1 MRRIEGEI
9 IMNFNLDVKAKING
23 LSTIES
29 NMAEVKKQALAIKE
43 HYEKLAITEDMI
55 PEIKKEKAEVNKA
68 KAVVGDYRKNIVKEF
83 NKPLEQ
89 FVTLAKET
97 EKALVDAYNSINDQ
111 VAKYENETKAKK
123 EEEIKTYFAD
133 YAAYL
138 QIDFVPYERVGINV
152 TLSASVKSLKATV
165 KAFLDKVKED
175 LNLIDT
181 QDHKA
186 EILAE
191 YKQTLDVSKSILTV
205 KDRIEREEREKAII
219 EAKAEV
225 KKEVPNIPVEEII
238 EVHAPQEIKEE
249 PTYTMTFKVEGTM
262 DQLKKVKEF
271 LEKEGIKYDRA

>member
-1 MRRIEGEI
+1 
-9 IMNFNLDVKAKING
+9 MNFNLDVKAKING

-43 HYEKLAITEDMI
+43 HYEKLVITEEMI

-68 KAVVGDYRKNIVKEF
+68 KGAVSDYRKNIVKDF
-83 NKPLEQ
+83 NKPLEE
-89 FVTLAKET
+89 FVNLAKET
-97 EKALVDAYNSINDQ
+97 EKALGDTYNSINDQ

-138 QIDFVPYERVGINV
+138 QIDFVPYERAGINV
-152 TLSASVKSLKATV
+152 TLSASAKSLKATV

-191 YKQTLDVSKSILTV
+191 YKQTLDVSKSILTI
-205 KDRIEREEREKAII
+205 KDRIEREEREKVII
-219 EAKAEV
+219 EEKAKAEV
-225 KKEVPNIPVEEII
+225 KKEVPNVPVEEII